1 MTQSI
6 LQPSFFE
13 PPQVDI
19 PGLAYLPN
27 YIDEQTEAD
36 LLQNIDDQPWITEL
50 KRRVQ
55 HYGYRYDYRARS
67 IASAERLGML
77 PDWLEPYG
85 LMMYNIGMLSARPD
99 QVIINEYRP
108 GQGIAPHIDCVPC
121 FDRAIASISLSSSCM
136 MDFTHSKTGEKTSLL
151 LEPRSLLL
159 LTDDARYLWK
169 HGIAHRK
176 TDRYEG
182 QSLHRGR
189 RVSLTFRKVV
199 FN

>member
-6 LQPSFFE
+6 LQPSLFE

-36 LLQNIDDQPWITEL
+36 LLQYIDDQPWITEL

-67 IASAERLGML
+67 IASVERLDML
-77 PDWLEPYG
+77 PDWLESYG

-121 FDRAIASISLSSSCM
+121 FDRAIASISLCSSCM

-159 LTDDARYLWK
+159 LTGNEEALSRFLDCQRTGLRYADAPAGSQRS
-169 HGIAHRK
+169 RC
-176 TDRYEG
+176 
-182 QSLHRGR
+182 GR
-189 RVSLTFRKVV
+189 
-199 FN
+199 